1 MSRILSGI
9 QATGALHL
17 GNYLGALRAWGE
29 RPQADAF
36 FFIPDLHSLNV
47 RPKPELL
54 RRERLANLAW
64 LLAAGVNPKQ
74 ATIYVQSQIPAH
86 TELCWILNN
95 FVTMGELGRMTQYK
109 DKASQRG
116 AEGELVA
123 LFTYPVLMAAD
134 ILLYDAEE
142 VPVGEDQVQHVEL
155 ARDIATRFNNLYGQ
169 TFTLP
174 QAVLPQLGAR
184 IMNLVQPQ
192 RKMSKSDA
200 DQSGVVMLLDDLAT
214 IKRKIQK
221 AVTDSGDTVAAGDDR
236 PALTNLLQIYAAL
249 SKQAVT
255 EVEEAYAGQGYAA
268 FKGDLADLVA
278 QNLGELQTKY
288 HHYADDPQQLEE
300 ILQEGRAKA
309 QPIAEGK
316 LSQVKTKLG
325 LL

>member
-1 MSRILSGI
+1 MSRVLSGI

-17 GNYLGALRAWGE
+17 GNYLGAMRTWAQ
-29 RPQADAF
+29 RPQSDAF

-47 RPKPELL
+47 RPKPDVL

-64 LLAAGVNPKQ
+64 LLAAGIDPKQ

-116 AEGELVA
+116 AQGELVA
-123 LFTYPVLMAAD
+123 LFTYPILMAAD
-134 ILLYDAEE
+134 ILLYDAQE

-174 QAVLPQLGAR
+174 RAVLPQLGAR
-184 IMNLVQPQ
+184 VMNLVQPE

-200 DQSGVVMLLDDLAT
+200 DQSGVIMLLDDPAT
-214 IKRKIQK
+214 VKRKIQK
-221 AVTDSGDTVAAGDDR
+221 AVTDSGSTIAAAEDR
-236 PALTNLLQIYAAL
+236 PALTNLLQIHAAI
-249 SKQAVT
+249 SDQTVA
-255 EVEEAYAGQGYAA
+255 EVEQAYAGQGYAE
-268 FKGDLADLVA
+268 FKAGLADLVA
-278 QNLGELQTKY
+278 QKLGELQTAF
-288 HHYADDPQQLEE
+288 HHYNDDPQQLEQ
-300 ILQEGRAKA
+300 ILEEGRAKA
-309 QPIAEGK
+309 QSIATQK

-325 LL
+325 LI